1 MVFSHKVVS
10 YSATPRTVSH
20 RGPLSMEFSRQE
32 HWCGLPFPSP
42 GDPPDPGL
50 QVNSLLLSLQRSPYK
65 LVAGHFNLS
74 SPEKG
79 VLVIFKGTC
88 ARCRIKY
95 VHSLSACHKM
105 NCRLL
110 DQLRKADFFPSHT
123 NFLPSGFFITREM
136 GQETTSKIKNQQRWL
151 NLTVK
156 SQSGP
161 GQPWCEVQGSVD
173 TKPFVQYD
181 CDSNKVRPLGL
192 LQVNDTQAW
201 AELSQ
206 MLGEAG
212 RELRMVLPVIKLDK
226 KEMRGPLTLQVRL
239 CGHCEAEQCSGAF
252 LHFSL
257 IGRTALLL
265 DTMSITWTVI
275 NPGATGIKEEG
286 ENNQKLAEYFRK
298 ISTGDCSYWLREFL
312 EHWENMLLP
321 EPAEPL
327 IMVPDIGQ
335 SASIRLV
342 TCIILL
348 IITQL
353 VLIASSSWILW
364 RNQGPLLL
372 FHHRDVSPWTVRSYN
387 VKQTLGVKNWPLM
400 TVWLLIYYTTFYLE
414 WDLTRS

>member
-1 MVFSHKVVS
+1 MSIHYLHAIKW
-10 YSATPRTVSH
+10 TVDFWISWEK
-20 RGPLSMEFSRQE
+20 LTS
-32 HWCGLPFPSP
+32 
-42 GDPPDPGL
+42 
-50 QVNSLLLSLQRSPYK
+50 SLHTQR
-65 LVAGHFNLS
+65 
-74 SPEKG
+74 
-79 VLVIFKGTC
+79 
-88 ARCRIKY
+88 
-95 VHSLSACHKM
+95 
-105 NCRLL
+105 
-110 DQLRKADFFPSHT
+110 
-123 NFLPSGFFITREM
+123 NFLPSRFLITREM

-226 KEMRGPLTLQVRL
+226 KEMRGPPTLQVRL

-327 IMVPDIGQ
+327 MVPDIGQ

-364 RNQGPLLL
+364 RNQGPQLL
-372 FHHRDVSPWTVRSYN
+372 FHHLDVSPWTVRSYN
-387 VKQTLGVKNWPLM
+387 VKLWVAKTDPWWQSGCWSIILPST
-400 TVWLLIYYTTFYLE
+400 
-414 WDLTRS
+414 